1 MCTNLQAVREPPRR
15 HRQGPY
21 RERGKLRAA
30 AISHTLLPLTWKKE
44 SMKLELLG
52 CCVWAAPSTTTPD
65 LPMFKGARVSGNCLT
80 MLKDLHTTLLN
91 IRILCITN
99 KCVKCVSQL
108 VRDLGCCLRVHAH
121 SVVLAFC
128 YFYLNQI
135 CLLLISLLIHCGSG
149 SFCLSS
155 YMIKLCKTKW
165 QKKILYAKCM
175 HQGK

>member
-1 MCTNLQAVREPPRR
+1 MSV
-15 HRQGPY
+15 
-21 RERGKLRAA
+21 
-30 AISHTLLPLTWKKE
+30 LP
-44 SMKLELLG
+44 
-52 CCVWAAPSTTTPD
+52 PSTTTPD

-80 MLKDLHTTLLN
+80 MLKDLHTTLLD

-165 QKKILYAKCM
+165 QKKNLICKMYAPREVICRLRTSSRSCCVSEF
-175 HQGK
+175 GSFTADS